1 MQTNFAPISEKRSRK
16 TDKSLLLLLLI
27 LIIIIYCAPT
37 FWMISTSF
45 KENSR
50 IFSKWIQWIPNPFT
64 FENYQFAFQHYPLG
78 RWLLNSTVVSVMVVV
93 FTLLIDLPAGYVLAR
108 TKFRGSSLF
117 FALCLLSMMIPVQTY
132 LIPLYLLFGQLGL
145 LNTYLGLVLPLL
157 ANGFGVF
164 LFRQFITQIP
174 VEMDEAAIIDGAS
187 RWMILRRIIFP
198 LCKPAVATMI
208 IFRFMASWNDF
219 TWPLVAASTDM
230 VKTQSVGLALH
241 VFGVVGASM
250 SSPRYAL
257 SMAAAFV
264 VTLPTIIVFLLMQR
278 YFVEGI
284 STSGIK

>member
-1 MQTNFAPISEKRSRK
+1 MQINSTHVTGKRDRNGRI
-16 TDKSLLLLLLI
+16 LLLLLLV
-27 LIIIIYCAPT
+27 IIIILYSAPT
-37 FWMISTSF
+37 LWMIATSF

-50 IFSKWIQWIPNPFT
+50 IFSKWIQWFPNPFT
-64 FENYQFAFQHYPLG
+64 LENYQFAFQHYPLG
-78 RWLLNSTVVSVMVVV
+78 RWLLNSAIVSGLVVV
-93 FTLLIDLPAGYVLAR
+93 FTLLIDLPAGYVFAR
-108 TKFRGSSLF
+108 TKFRGGSLLF
-117 FALCLLSMMIPVQTY
+117 VLCLLSMMIPVQTY
-132 LIPLYLLFGQLGL
+132 LIPLYLLFGELGL

-187 RWMILRRIIFP
+187 RWLIVRRIVFP
-198 LCKPAVATMI
+198 LCKPAIATMV

-219 TWPLVAASTDM
+219 TWPLVATSSDL
-230 VKTQSVGLALH
+230 VRTQSVGLALH
-241 VFGVVGASM
+241 VFGVVGANM
-250 SSPRYAL
+250 ASPRYAL

-264 VTLPTIIVFLLMQR
+264 VTLPTMIVFLLMQR